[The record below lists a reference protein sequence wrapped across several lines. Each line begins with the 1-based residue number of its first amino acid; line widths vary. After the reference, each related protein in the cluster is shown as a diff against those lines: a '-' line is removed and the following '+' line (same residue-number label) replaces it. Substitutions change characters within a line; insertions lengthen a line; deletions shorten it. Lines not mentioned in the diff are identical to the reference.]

1 MSFLSF
7 FFLIL
12 SLDFFIQISQVAF
25 GTTTS
30 NGPVRQLSRDLIL
43 NSGYTRSRVRRF

>member
-1 MSFLSF
+1 MSFLS

-30 NGPVRQLSRDLIL
+30 IGHSE
-43 NSGYTRSRVRRF
+43 TTFT